1 MILLKKI
8 NEITIIGPGL
18 IGSSLGL
25 ALKKGVS
32 KKIVGIDKSKSNLKD
47 AIKNKSIDEQRTKLD
62 SRISKSE
69 LIFICTPVS
78 QIEPLV
84 KEIVPYITD
93 RKTIIT
99 DVGSVKKCFSSET
112 IKLTKGKCSLIPG
125 HPIIA
130 GRNFLVRKMQN

>member
-1 MILLKKI
+1 M
-8 NEITIIGPGL
+8 
-18 IGSSLGL
+18 
-25 ALKKGVS
+25 
-32 KKIVGIDKSKSNLKD
+32 GIDKSKSNLKD

-99 DVGSVKKCFSSET
+99 DVGSVKK
-112 IKLTKGKCSLIPG
+112 ILAVKQL
-125 HPIIA
+125 
-130 GRNFLVRKMQN
+130 N